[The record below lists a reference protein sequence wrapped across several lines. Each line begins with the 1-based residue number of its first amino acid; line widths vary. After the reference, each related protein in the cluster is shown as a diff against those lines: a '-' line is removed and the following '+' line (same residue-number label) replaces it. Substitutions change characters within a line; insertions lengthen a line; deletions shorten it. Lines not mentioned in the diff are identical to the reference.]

1 MLSELLGGRRH
12 VNVREHRTA
21 VDWAKEIKYL
31 SDVMYPNVEK
41 IILVMDNLIQAVVT
55 IQEIPAH

>member
-1 MLSELLGGRRH
+1 M
-12 VNVREHRTA
+12 NVREHRTA